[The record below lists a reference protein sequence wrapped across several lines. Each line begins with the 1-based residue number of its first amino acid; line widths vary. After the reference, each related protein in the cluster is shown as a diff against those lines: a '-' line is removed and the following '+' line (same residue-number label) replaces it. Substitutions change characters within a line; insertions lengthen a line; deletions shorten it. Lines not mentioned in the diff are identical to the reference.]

1 MPKKTCPL
9 CGGKLKNNY
18 CESCGY
24 DVPDDDEGLSAIY
37 DMDPENDAFGEQVRE
52 IIPEV
57 QAEEIYP
64 NRPAGFDTAYEQ
76 PQFKVRDEEGKT
88 VHQNYQNQTPPPPP
102 FAGQNAN
109 NGAYGTPPNAG
120 AQNNG
125 GNYVPPPSP
134 FANNGTG
141 SPPPSPFA
149 NGGQQAFADDV
160 KEFAK
165 RYWWAWVLLF
175 LLPWWLCIIVFLV
188 FTRNAVIEPKY
199 RRIFVLSFIAALILP
214 PW

>member
-24 DVPDDDEGLSAIY
+24 DVPDDDEDLSAVY
-37 DMDPENDAFGEQVRE
+37 DMDPENDAFGDTVRE
-52 IIPEV
+52 ITPEV

-64 NRPAGFDTAYEQ
+64 NRPAGYKPAYEQ
-76 PQFKVRDEEGKT
+76 PKFKVRDEEGKT
-88 VHQNYQNQTPPPPP
+88 VHQNQYNQPPPSP

-109 NGAYGTPPNAG
+109 NGSGSAS
-120 AQNNG
+120 
-125 GNYVPPPSP
+125 PPPSP

-165 RYWWAWVLLF
+165 RYWWVWLLLF
-175 LLPWWLCIIVFLV
+175 LLPWWLCSFVFAALY
-188 FTRNAVIEPKY
+188 RNSVIEQKY
-199 RRIFVLSFIAALILP
+199 RWILVVSFIAALILP